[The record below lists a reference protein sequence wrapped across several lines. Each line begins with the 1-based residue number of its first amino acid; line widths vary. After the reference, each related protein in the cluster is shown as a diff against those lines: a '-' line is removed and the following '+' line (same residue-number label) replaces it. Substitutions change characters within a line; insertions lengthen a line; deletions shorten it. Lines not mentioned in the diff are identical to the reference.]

1 MRQRD
6 VEVLEFRTPQH
17 PSLGTNNWGGSSP
30 LLARNVPK
38 ESLERKYSRL
48 NSVRTKDEIFPA
60 DYEYY
65 VVNPWNETGAS
76 ASSAKRWNKVRGV
89 LLKLIFVRKENK
101 TTVTLGSRLRKR
113 RWIPRMDPTTRWPQA
128 QSVPFDMMAF

>member
-1 MRQRD
+1 MRHREG
-6 VEVLEFRTPQH
+6 EVLEFRTPQH

-38 ESLERKYSRL
+38 ESLDQKYSRL
-48 NSVRTKDEIFPA
+48 NTVRTKDEIFPA

-113 RWIPRMDPTTRWPQA
+113 RWIPRMDPTTRWPQGWC
-128 QSVPFDMMAF
+128 